1 MKSRTG
7 RAWYCSC
14 RREAVIA
21 LRGLL
26 RMLRRERRRSW
37 SRPSWGQITSLC
49 LDSLSHV
56 GFCTS
61 LKITRLWLTI
71 VQLPVGACCSVCHGQ
86 KFCGWAWLF
95 WVWPKM
101 RLAANPPSRVGAR
114 SAQRRRAAG
123 VLRSLMGSLTSP
135 ERGTRAGT
143 GGSAAQACPSV
154 TAIHPTRKLS

>member
-71 VQLPVGACCSVCHGQ
+71 VQLPVGAWWSVVLLGHGGEFVVGLHTTLGRNALVILIQ
-86 KFCGWAWLF
+86 MSLDLYQSGRTARNSTRHQSPQRVLARNKGQRCLTHLRHCG
-95 WVWPKM
+95 
-101 RLAANPPSRVGAR
+101 R
-114 SAQRRRAAG
+114 SS
-123 VLRSLMGSLTSP
+123 V
-135 ERGTRAGT
+135 
-143 GGSAAQACPSV
+143 QA
-154 TAIHPTRKLS
+154 